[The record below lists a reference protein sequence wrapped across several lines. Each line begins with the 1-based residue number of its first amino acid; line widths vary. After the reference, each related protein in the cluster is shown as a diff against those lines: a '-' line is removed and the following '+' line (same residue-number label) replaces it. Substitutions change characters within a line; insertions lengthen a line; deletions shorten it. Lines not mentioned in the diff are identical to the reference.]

1 MLVGL
6 FDFFLVELSGL
17 GEIEFFGVG
26 DDHKVAELL
35 REAEGTNGVLEEL
48 GGAMEVGELGGFCGD
63 GVVKV
68 GELRAK
74 AANEGL
80 ERGLD
85 LWLAEYRS
93 DAVIEGYIALHPPV
107 RGAVVAGY
115 HAVEVLTDA
124 EGLGHVLR
132 R

>member
-26 DDHKVAELL
+26 DGHKVAELL

-48 GGAMEVGELGGFCGD
+48 GGAMEVGELGGFCSD
-63 GVVKV
+63 GVVRV

-85 LWLAEYRS
+85 LWVDYT
-93 DAVIEGYIALHPPV
+93 
-107 RGAVVAGY
+107 
-115 HAVEVLTDA
+115 LT
-124 EGLGHVLR
+124 LFSFF
-132 R
+132 